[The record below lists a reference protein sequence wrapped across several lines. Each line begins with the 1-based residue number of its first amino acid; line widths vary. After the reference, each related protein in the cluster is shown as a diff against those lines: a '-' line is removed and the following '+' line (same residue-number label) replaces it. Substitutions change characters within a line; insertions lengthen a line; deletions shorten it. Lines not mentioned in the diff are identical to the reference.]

1 MTTIDSTL
9 NKAVSE
15 HMFSTLTKIPDLLTE
30 RNFKKKKESVFL
42 WQKKTTV
49 NKNKFT
55 RYGNQTEETII
66 QMAIGER
73 QFL

>member
-30 RNFKKKKESVFL
+30 RNLKKKERKCFL
-42 WQKKTTV
+42 MA
-49 NKNKFT
+49 
-55 RYGNQTEETII
+55 EENYC
-66 QMAIGER
+66 Q
-73 QFL
+73 

>member
-30 RNFKKKKESVFL
+30 RNFKKKERKCFL
-42 WQKKTTV
+42 MA
-49 NKNKFT
+49 
-55 RYGNQTEETII
+55 EENYC
-66 QMAIGER
+66 Q
-73 QFL
+73 